1 MAALIVRTTD
11 EIDEI
16 EQELMGRYRQLSP
29 DGSECGC
36 LKAIAVFK
44 PGNESDRSRCQKKW
58 FRKNPYLIF
67 KPIQISNKIWVYSV
81 FDKIISGLNKF
92 DFNWQ
97 KVEGC
102 LKCVQ
107 WN

>member
-44 PGNESDRSRCQKKW
+44 PGNESDRSRCQKKMVS
-58 FRKNPYLIF
+58 KESL
-67 KPIQISNKIWVYSV
+67 SNFQTHTNLKQNM
-81 FDKIISGLNKF
+81 GLL
-92 DFNWQ
+92 
-97 KVEGC
+97 GIR
-102 LKCVQ
+102 
-107 WN
+107 